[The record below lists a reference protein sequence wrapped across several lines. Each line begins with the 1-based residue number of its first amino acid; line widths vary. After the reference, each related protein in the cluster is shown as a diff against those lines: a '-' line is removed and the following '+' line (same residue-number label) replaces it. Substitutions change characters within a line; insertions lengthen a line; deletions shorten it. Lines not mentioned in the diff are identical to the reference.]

1 MAYGFPRSKNKKYT
15 SGQVS
20 LQARSYSG
28 CGAEPDAIPAFLRR
42 SRPRHI
48 FLEYDERTTE
58 GEDGVRRNVSAPAG
72 MSGGALIDMGVFS
85 DPMISNPS
93 TASAPLLSG
102 VLLEFHRKH
111 GLMIALDVQVVIEGI
126 KRSAL

>member
-1 MAYGFPRSKNKKYT
+1 
-15 SGQVS
+15 
-20 LQARSYSG
+20 
-28 CGAEPDAIPAFLRR
+28 
-42 SRPRHI
+42 
-48 FLEYDERTTE
+48 
-58 GEDGVRRNVSAPAG
+58 

-111 GLMIALDVQVVIEGI
+111 RLMIALDVQVVIEGN
-126 KRSAL
+126 SEALGVVTATSVRTKVTTHTA